1 MGVQGRGS
9 MPDLPLANC
18 KVIITYRLPC
28 ARYSHPLFNAPNA
41 SLPGIF
47 HGLQKRHREFIV
59 PTAAAVEC
67 GVPSILRCCLH

>member
-1 MGVQGRGS
+1 MGVPGRGP

-28 ARYSHPLFNAPNA
+28 ARYSPPLQRSQRFSAWD
-41 SLPGIF
+41 L

-59 PTAAAVEC
+59 PTAAAVEG
-67 GVPSILRCCLH
+67 GVLSILRCCLH